1 MYLNWKF
8 IGIKA
13 IFHCKITFADIFI
26 PSPDNLVVNLHES
39 KDLVCDLLA
48 QLPQMFEKNMDTG
61 SALGA
66 AIQAAYKM
74 VVSVW

>member
-1 MYLNWKF
+1 MSY
-8 IGIKA
+8 
-13 IFHCKITFADIFI
+13 HEMMTFSDIFI

-39 KDLVCDLLA
+39 KDLVVDLLST
-48 QLPQMFEKNMDTG
+48 LPQMFEKNMDTG

-74 VVSVW
+74 VVSVAMKK